1 MRPRTAAVG
10 LVLVAEA
17 LLSLLSLGVGVGL
30 FALTVILLLTAY
42 TFRSA
47 SPPWAAGSAPPS
59 PRNASRS
66 RRKDR

>member
-17 LLSLLSLGVGVGL
+17 LLSLVSLGVGVGL

-47 SPPWAAGSAPPS
+47 SPPWVASPPS